1 MLSYIYVVLSVSA
14 SGDAEV
20 VTGSGRKY
28 EVIRYFTD
36 LLKDGM
42 SLSPYTVVRMKPN
55 QPSTVTYLD
64 AYDFM
69 EIDLGETE

>member
-1 MLSYIYVVLSVSA
+1 MLSYIYIVIRQPAFGAV
-14 SGDAEV
+14 EV

-55 QPSTVTYLD
+55 QPSTVSYLD

>member
-1 MLSYIYVVLSVSA
+1 MLSYIYVVIRQPAFGAV
-14 SGDAEV
+14 EV

-28 EVIRYFTD
+28 EITRYFSD
-36 LLKDGM
+36 LVNDGM

-55 QPSTVTYLD
+55 QPASVAYLD